1 MCIAYITHTMHHKMQ
16 VGTKLRQA
24 ITCNV
29 DNGIWISATFM
40 YLHDNIFKTYNLKL
54 KCNCIFFK
62 RSLIILRCSVS
73 ISLNHMSI
81 VGIPMHIH
89 FIP

>member
-29 DNGIWISATFM
+29 DNGIWISATCM
-40 YLHDNIFKTYNLKL
+40 YIYMIIYLK
-54 KCNCIFFK
+54 
-62 RSLIILRCSVS
+62 LIILNLNVTVS
-73 ISLNHMSI
+73 FLKDH
-81 VGIPMHIH
+81 
-89 FIP
+89 